1 MASEEYW
8 GAPPDNTNMRSC
20 MFLSMNRS
28 GIFSKP
34 KKNSK
39 ARNAAPFD
47 EFTRTHKYIWLA
59 QHKFLVPIV
68 SVPAKTTK

>member
-1 MASEEYW
+1 MASEEYR
-8 GAPPDNTNMRSC
+8 GASPDNTNLRSC
-20 MFLSMNRS
+20 IFLSMNRT
-28 GIFSKP
+28 GILSKP

-47 EFTRTHKYIWLA
+47 EFTRTHTYICLA